1 MSEGKKARIRVVSRL
16 VEPDGDAHEIKN
28 ARSGLLRPAPD
39 GWVLEYDDVQDE
51 EKAHIVLTMQPE
63 RGHVRMQRMG
73 MVSSVLDFVPGEKI
87 ASRSARIAPSSPY
100 TAPWAVSRSVSLHSS
115 MYSFTAG
122 TLPSR
127 IMSNRLRQTSGANRR
142 AVSRASTAASLPREP
157 VRSLSRMAC
166 QP

>member
-73 MVSSVLDFVPGEKI
+73 MASSVLDFVPGEKI
-87 ASRSARIAPSSPY
+87 ASRYVTVYGEIPV
-100 TAPWAVSRSVSLHSS
+100 AVDTHGVDILMQESGGEL
-115 MYSFTAG
+115 
-122 TLPSR
+122 
-127 IMSNRLRQTSGANRR
+127 RLRYDVYMGGERTSGAHMEITWR
-142 AVSRASTAASLPREP
+142 V
-157 VRSLSRMAC
+157 
-166 QP
+166 

>member
-28 ARSGLLRPAPD
+28 ARSGLLRLTAD

-73 MVSSVLDFVPGEKI
+73 MVSSVLDFLPGEKI
-87 ASRSARIAPSSPY
+87 ASRYVTVYGEIPV
-100 TAPWAVSRSVSLHSS
+100 AVDTHSV
-115 MYSFTAG
+115 
-122 TLPSR
+122 
-127 IMSNRLRQTSGANRR
+127 
-142 AVSRASTAASLPREP
+142 
-157 VRSLSRMAC
+157 
-166 QP
+166 

>member
-28 ARSGLLRPAPD
+28 ARSGLLRLTAD

-73 MVSSVLDFVPGEKI
+73 MVSSVLDFLPGEKI
-87 ASRSARIAPSSPY
+87 ASRYVTVYGEIPV
-100 TAPWAVSRSVSLHSS
+100 AVDTHGVDILVQESGGEL
-115 MYSFTAG
+115 
-122 TLPSR
+122 
-127 IMSNRLRQTSGANRR
+127 RLRYDVYMGGERTSGAHMEITWR
-142 AVSRASTAASLPREP
+142 V
-157 VRSLSRMAC
+157 
-166 QP
+166 

>member
-28 ARSGLLRPAPD
+28 ARSGLLRLTAD

-87 ASRSARIAPSSPY
+87 ASRYVTVYGEIPV
-100 TAPWAVSRSVSLHSS
+100 AVDTHGVDILMQESGGEL
-115 MYSFTAG
+115 
-122 TLPSR
+122 
-127 IMSNRLRQTSGANRR
+127 RLRYDVYMGGERTSGAHMEITWR
-142 AVSRASTAASLPREP
+142 V
-157 VRSLSRMAC
+157 
-166 QP
+166 

>member
-1 MSEGKKARIRVVSRL
+1 MSEGKKARIRVISRL

-87 ASRSARIAPSSPY
+87 ASRYVTVYGEIPV
-100 TAPWAVSRSVSLHSS
+100 AVDTHGVDILMQESGGEL
-115 MYSFTAG
+115 
-122 TLPSR
+122 
-127 IMSNRLRQTSGANRR
+127 RLRYDVYMGGERTSGAHMEITWR
-142 AVSRASTAASLPREP
+142 V
-157 VRSLSRMAC
+157 
-166 QP
+166 

>member
-28 ARSGLLRPAPD
+28 ARSGLLRPTAD

-73 MVSSVLDFVPGEKI
+73 MVSSVLDFLPGEKI
-87 ASRSARIAPSSPY
+87 ASRYVTVYGEIPVAVDTHRVDIY
-100 TAPWAVSRSVSLHSS
+100 TQENGGEL
-115 MYSFTAG
+115 
-122 TLPSR
+122 
-127 IMSNRLRQTSGANRR
+127 RLLYDVYMGGERT
-142 AVSRASTAASLPREP
+142 STA
-157 VRSLSRMAC
+157 RMEITWRV
-166 QP
+166 

>member
-28 ARSGLLRPAPD
+28 ARSGLLRLTAD

-73 MVSSVLDFVPGEKI
+73 MVSSVLDFLPGEKI
-87 ASRSARIAPSSPY
+87 ASRYVTVYGEIPV
-100 TAPWAVSRSVSLHSS
+100 AVDTHGVDILMQESGGEL
-115 MYSFTAG
+115 
-122 TLPSR
+122 
-127 IMSNRLRQTSGANRR
+127 RLRYDVYMGGERTSGAHMEITWR
-142 AVSRASTAASLPREP
+142 V
-157 VRSLSRMAC
+157 
-166 QP
+166 

>member
-28 ARSGLLRPAPD
+28 ARSGLLRPTAD

-73 MVSSVLDFVPGEKI
+73 MVSSVLDFLPGEKI
-87 ASRSARIAPSSPY
+87 ASRYVTVYGEIPVAVDTHSVEICMLEGGGELRLHYDVYMGGERTSSARMEI
-100 TAPWAVSRSVSLHSS
+100 TWRV
-115 MYSFTAG
+115 
-122 TLPSR
+122 
-127 IMSNRLRQTSGANRR
+127 
-142 AVSRASTAASLPREP
+142 
-157 VRSLSRMAC
+157 
-166 QP
+166 

>member
-28 ARSGLLRPAPD
+28 ARSGLLRLTAD

-73 MVSSVLDFVPGEKI
+73 MVSSVLDFLPGEKI
-87 ASRSARIAPSSPY
+87 ASRYVTVYGEIPVAVDTRRVGIEETEAGGVLTLDYDVYMGGEKSASALLEITWRY
-100 TAPWAVSRSVSLHSS
+100 
-115 MYSFTAG
+115 
-122 TLPSR
+122 
-127 IMSNRLRQTSGANRR
+127 
-142 AVSRASTAASLPREP
+142 
-157 VRSLSRMAC
+157 
-166 QP
+166 

>member
-28 ARSGLLRPAPD
+28 ARSGLLRLTAD

-73 MVSSVLDFVPGEKI
+73 MVSSVLDFLPGEKI
-87 ASRSARIAPSSPY
+87 ASRYVTVYGEIPV
-100 TAPWAVSRSVSLHSS
+100 AVDTHSVEICMLEGGGELRLHYDVY
-115 MYSFTAG
+115 MG
-122 TLPSR
+122 GER
-127 IMSNRLRQTSGANRR
+127 TSGA
-142 AVSRASTAASLPREP
+142 
-157 VRSLSRMAC
+157 RMEITWRV
-166 QP
+166 

>member
-28 ARSGLLRPAPD
+28 ARSGLLRPTAD

-87 ASRSARIAPSSPY
+87 ASRYVTVYGEIPV
-100 TAPWAVSRSVSLHSS
+100 AVDTHGVDILVQESGGEL
-115 MYSFTAG
+115 
-122 TLPSR
+122 
-127 IMSNRLRQTSGANRR
+127 RLRYDVYMGGERTSGAHMEITWR
-142 AVSRASTAASLPREP
+142 V
-157 VRSLSRMAC
+157 
-166 QP
+166 

>member
-28 ARSGLLRPAPD
+28 ARSGLLRPTAD

-87 ASRSARIAPSSPY
+87 ASRYVTVYGEIPV
-100 TAPWAVSRSVSLHSS
+100 AVDTHRVDILMQESGGEL
-115 MYSFTAG
+115 
-122 TLPSR
+122 
-127 IMSNRLRQTSGANRR
+127 RLRYDVYMGGERTSGAHMEITWR
-142 AVSRASTAASLPREP
+142 V
-157 VRSLSRMAC
+157 
-166 QP
+166 

>member
-28 ARSGLLRPAPD
+28 ARSGLLRPTAD

-73 MVSSVLDFVPGEKI
+73 MVSSVLDFLPGEKI
-87 ASRSARIAPSSPY
+87 ASRYVTVYGEIPV
-100 TAPWAVSRSVSLHSS
+100 AVDTHGVDILVQESGGEL
-115 MYSFTAG
+115 
-122 TLPSR
+122 
-127 IMSNRLRQTSGANRR
+127 RLRYDVYMGGERTSGAHMEITWR
-142 AVSRASTAASLPREP
+142 V
-157 VRSLSRMAC
+157 
-166 QP
+166 

>member
-87 ASRSARIAPSSPY
+87 ASRYVTVYGEIPV
-100 TAPWAVSRSVSLHSS
+100 AVDTHGVDILVQESGGELRLHYDVY
-115 MYSFTAG
+115 MG
-122 TLPSR
+122 GER
-127 IMSNRLRQTSGANRR
+127 TSGAHMEITWR
-142 AVSRASTAASLPREP
+142 V
-157 VRSLSRMAC
+157 
-166 QP
+166 